1 MLSKSSRSRRTP
13 HRNRVINNLLIWFDF
28 KSRSLLSLSSTSTVC
43 VWLNTSRLFLVRVCV
58 PFTNP
63 SNVWFFTVQLNCL
76 YPIEQLSDIV
86 FRRRRRCCCVKR
98 GTNTIK
104 FETEMVEL
112 VNNNYLPF
120 NASNQRMDVSN
131 KSVSR
136 IVNFYDNRNV
146 FVTGATG
153 FMGKVKRVLV

>member
-1 MLSKSSRSRRTP
+1 M
-13 HRNRVINNLLIWFDF
+13 
-28 KSRSLLSLSSTSTVC
+28 
-43 VWLNTSRLFLVRVCV
+43 RVCV